1 MRGCVKLLLA
11 LASHFYRTPSLLHFV
26 WLLLSNLC
34 RPSFWGPITDTCT
47 VDRFRPQASGYGKAG
62 ANLGERGDSLR
73 DRRKLQRGAQ
83 GALQAGH
90 AALGKLH
97 VRPGQ

>member
-1 MRGCVKLLLA
+1 M
-11 LASHFYRTPSLLHFV
+11 
-26 WLLLSNLC
+26 LSNLC
-34 RPSFWGPITDTCT
+34 SPLFRGPVTDTCT
-47 VDRFRPQASGYGKAG
+47 VDRSRPQASSDGEAG

-73 DRRKLQRGAQ
+73 DRRQLQRGAQ

-97 VRPGQ
+97 MRPGQWDLGWVKNTRYCS

>member
-1 MRGCVKLLLA
+1 M
-11 LASHFYRTPSLLHFV
+11 
-26 WLLLSNLC
+26 
-34 RPSFWGPITDTCT
+34 
-47 VDRFRPQASGYGKAG
+47 DRSRPQASSDGEAG

-73 DRRKLQRGAQ
+73 DRRQFQRGAQ

-97 VRPGQ
+97 VRPGQSDLDWVKNTRNCSGST